1 MTKINY
7 ILDWKFNAN
16 SGVAKKVLE
25 QVEFWR
31 SNGLNVDL
39 IVITKHH
46 NLKWWKPIA
55 PSWRRC
61 RGGASATSR
70 PTWRRWPSGWP
81 TCGWSPW
88 TRWPGRARPTPA
100 RCLGRDFTVYDD
112 LLAWQRVLV
121 FPCLLQPESAH
132 RVPGAPAHAHGAVS
146 FRYACWLSAGLKR
159 AE

>member
-46 NLKWWKPIA
+46 NLK
-55 PSWRRC
+55 SWQEIETKIEVLSYQ
-61 RGGASATSR
+61 ASLV
-70 PTWRRWPSGWP
+70 
-81 TCGWSPW
+81 
-88 TRWPGRARPTPA
+88 RA
-100 RCLGRDFTVYDD
+100 LIRDFIYLRTKKRNHLIYARFGFFTPIQIYS
-112 LLAWQRVLV
+112 LLRSNYVLELNTLDKFEV
-121 FPCLLQPESAH
+121 KHRNIFLQISGVKNCL
-132 RVPGAPAHAHGAVS
+132 
-146 FRYACWLSAGLKR
+146 K
-159 AE
+159 